1 MKPHPVMNKQVH
13 TVCQHK
19 LSIECVLLD
28 IAKVI
33 RCVLLVTLLKGFP
46 ENKVILSPHFKY
58 ISQET
63 SSSLEF
69 LLIIPFIPVI

>member
-1 MKPHPVMNKQVH
+1 MKPHSIINKQVH
-13 TVCQHK
+13 IMYQHR

-28 IAKVI
+28 TAKVI
-33 RCVLLVTLLKGFP
+33 WCVLLVTLLKGFP

>member
-1 MKPHPVMNKQVH
+1 MKPHSIINKQVH
-13 TVCQHK
+13 TMYQHR

-28 IAKVI
+28 TAKVI
-33 RCVLLVTLLKGFP
+33 WYVLLVTLLKGFP